1 MNFEDCIK
9 IVLKHEGGFVN
20 DPNDRGG
27 ETIFGITV
35 AVTRNYGYKD
45 DMKDLP
51 LQTAKDIY
59 KANYWNKVK
68 ANDLPE
74 EVRYIVFDTAIN
86 MGVTR
91 ASKFLQEAAG
101 VEQDGI
107 IGSQTIAASQVITKE
122 KYALIRMYFY
132 CQIVRRDKSQA
143 KFIGGWSN
151 RVMDVVNV

>member
-35 AVTRNYGYKD
+35 AVARNYGYKD

-107 IGSQTIAASQVITKE
+107 IGSQTIAASQMVTKE

>member
-9 IVLKHEGGFVN
+9 IVLKHEGGYVD

-27 ETIFGITV
+27 ETNYGITV
-35 AVTRNYGYKD
+35 AVARNYGYKD

-101 VEQDGI
+101 VEQDGV

>member
-27 ETIFGITV
+27 ETNYGITV
-35 AVTRNYGYKD
+35 AVARNYGYKD

-107 IGSQTIAASQVITKE
+107 IGSQTIAASQMVTKE

>member
-9 IVLKHEGGFVN
+9 IVLKHEGGYVD

-27 ETIFGITV
+27 ETNYGITV
-35 AVTRNYGYKD
+35 AVARNYGYKD

>member
-1 MNFEDCIK
+1 MTFEDCIK

-27 ETIFGITV
+27 ETNYGVTV
-35 AVTRNYGYKD
+35 AVARNYGYKD

-91 ASKFLQEAAG
+91 ASKFLQEAVG

-107 IGSQTIAASQVITKE
+107 IGSQTIAASQVVTKE
-122 KYALIRMYFY
+122 KYALIRMHFY
-132 CQIVRRDKSQA
+132 CQIVRGDESQA

>member
-20 DPNDRGG
+20 DSNDRGG

-35 AVTRNYGYKD
+35 AVARNYGYKD

-107 IGSQTIAASQVITKE
+107 IGSQTIAASQVVTKE

>member
-9 IVLKHEGGFVN
+9 IVLKHEGGYVD

-27 ETIFGITV
+27 ETNYGITV
-35 AVTRNYGYKD
+35 AVARNYGYKD

-107 IGSQTIAASQVITKE
+107 IGSQTIAASQMVTKE